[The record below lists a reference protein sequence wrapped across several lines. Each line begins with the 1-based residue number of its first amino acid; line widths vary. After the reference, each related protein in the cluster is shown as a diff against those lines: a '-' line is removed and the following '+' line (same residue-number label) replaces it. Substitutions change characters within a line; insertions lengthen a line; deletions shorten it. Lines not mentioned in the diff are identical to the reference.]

1 MRPSRYLLLY
11 VLAMLFAGLVLF
23 GLRLIQPEAIAQ
35 DSLRAGGFTLLGTT
49 VQLWFIAA
57 AYLIGAAVFDLFRHR
72 RFKHVEVERVLP
84 HSLALGVPAFV
95 QWRVHNHY
103 VFPLHIE
110 LMDYVPPL
118 LSAEDLPVRLVL
130 KPGAERTLQY
140 PLIPEQRGEAR
151 FGRSAIRVL
160 TRWKLWQRI
169 QFHGRPDTVKVY
181 PNFAPIASAAAIG
194 LEQQIAHLGIHMQQ
208 RRGEGSDF
216 RQLREFRE
224 GDAMRQIDWKA
235 TARYRKPVS
244 REYQD
249 ERDQDIVFLLDCG
262 RRLRNKDDRLSHFDH
277 ALNALL
283 LTSYVALR
291 QGDAVGLMSFA
302 GADRWLSP
310 LKGPARINLILNQLF
325 DLHSSTHTSDYL
337 RAAEQF
343 MSKNQKRS
351 LVVLISN
358 VREEDLED
366 LTRACRL
373 MARKHL
379 VMVANLRDS
388 FLDKYQ
394 RYPVA
399 TFDDAL
405 TYCGLT
411 EFSQR
416 RREVLVRLQG
426 MGVIVTDS
434 LPHTLHMDLVTEY
447 LRLKRSGRF

>member
-1 MRPSRYLLLY
+1 MTTSLY
-11 VLAMLFAGLVLF
+11 ASLAAV
-23 GLRLIQPEAIAQ
+23 
-35 DSLRAGGFTLLGTT
+35 S
-49 VQLWFIAA
+49 LWFIIVTVVVQSVVAA
-57 AYLIGAAVFDLFRHR
+57 TVKAR
-72 RFKHVEVERVLP
+72 
-84 HSLALGVPAFV
+84 
-95 QWRVHNHY
+95 Q
-103 VFPLHIE
+103 
-110 LMDYVPPL
+110 
-118 LSAEDLPVRLVL
+118 
-130 KPGAERTLQY
+130 PGAV
-140 PLIPEQRGEAR
+140 PGKMPE
-151 FGRSAIRVL
+151 
-160 TRWKLWQRI
+160 
-169 QFHGRPDTVKVY
+169 
-181 PNFAPIASAAAIG
+181 N
-194 LEQQIAHLGIHMQQ
+194 
-208 RRGEGSDF
+208 
-216 RQLREFRE
+216 
-224 GDAMRQIDWKA
+224 
-235 TARYRKPVS
+235 
-244 REYQD
+244 
-249 ERDQDIVFLLDCG
+249 
-262 RRLRNKDDRLSHFDH
+262 LSH

-337 RAAEQF
+337 RAAERF
-343 MSKNQKRS
+343 MGKNQKRS

-447 LRLKRSGRF
+447 LRLKRSGRL